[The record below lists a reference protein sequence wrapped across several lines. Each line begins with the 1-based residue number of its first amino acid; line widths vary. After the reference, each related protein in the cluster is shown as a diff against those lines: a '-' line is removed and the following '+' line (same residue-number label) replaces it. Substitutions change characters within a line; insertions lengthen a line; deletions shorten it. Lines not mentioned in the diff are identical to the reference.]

1 MWPWKKYV
9 RFSLLISQSM
19 STDTIRIAVVED
31 LRTLRDGY
39 RALIDGTEGYRCVG
53 TYRTMEEALGQIGQ
67 TLPDVVLVD
76 IGLPG
81 MNGIDGARILKERWP
96 ALVVVMLTVY
106 NDDERIFDAL
116 CAGACGYLLKK
127 TPPAR
132 LLEAIREATQ
142 GGAPMS
148 PEVAR
153 KVVALFREVR
163 PPGHVDYQL
172 TAHETRLLKLLAEG
186 NNYKSAA
193 AELGISINT
202 VCFHV
207 KQVYQKLHVHSKSQA
222 VAKALRQR
230 IIR

>member
-1 MWPWKKYV
+1 MP
-9 RFSLLISQSM
+9 
-19 STDTIRIAVVED
+19 TDAIRIAVIED

-39 RALIDGTEGYRCVG
+39 RALIDGTEGYRCAG

-67 TLPDVVLVD
+67 TVPDVVLVD

-81 MNGIDGARILKERWP
+81 MNGIDGVRALKARWP

-106 NDDERIFDAL
+106 NDDERVFDAL

-148 PEVAR
+148 PEIAR

-163 PPGHVDYQL
+163 PPEQVDYQL

-202 VCFHV
+202 VCFHI
-207 KQVYQKLHVHSKSQA
+207 KQVYQKLHVHSKSEA